1 MKAPKTRTVLRIAGG
16 LVALALLTASASWL
30 RGARTSAEIDR
41 RLLAEHQFNE
51 AASAI
56 ETAVWSTRIP
66 RVDLQCSKG
75 EMKVLIVSSGCASK
89 TAALIQAGREGRVY
103 FDGSGDGGHFIGGKF
118 RDRYQTD
125 LDAATVDRL
134 RAEAAKLAVLT
145 SDSEF
150 NCGSPCFAGGAMVC
164 IDGKRRAAYSAGVR
178 EKDQGWQ
185 RRFLSGVISRAGP
198 RSSCPRGDMHL
209 GRRNTSA

>member
-164 IDGKRRAAYSAGVR
+164 IDGKRRAAYSAGV
-178 EKDQGWQ
+178 E
-185 RRFLSGVISRAGP
+185 RRINVGSDAFYRVLSAEP
-198 RSSCPRGDMHL
+198 
-209 GRRNTSA
+209 GRDPAAPEGICI

>member
-1 MKAPKTRTVLRIAGG
+1 LKAPKTRTVLRIAGG

-118 RDRYQTD
+118 RERYQTD

-164 IDGKRRAAYSAGVR
+164 IDGKRRAAYSAGF
-178 EKDQGWQ
+178 E
-185 RRFLSGVISRAGP
+185 RRIKVGSDAFYRVLSAEP
-198 RSSCPRGDMHL
+198 
-209 GRRNTSA
+209 GRDPAAPEGICI

>member
-89 TAALIQAGREGRVY
+89 TAALIQAGREGTVY

-164 IDGKRRAAYSAGVR
+164 IDGKRRAAYSAGF
-178 EKDQGWQ
+178 E
-185 RRFLSGVISRAGP
+185 RRINVGSDAFYRVLSAEP
-198 RSSCPRGDMHL
+198 
-209 GRRNTSA
+209 GRDPAAPEGICI

>member
-125 LDAATVDRL
+125 LDVATVDGL

-164 IDGKRRAAYSAGVR
+164 IDGKRRAAYSAGF
-178 EKDQGWQ
+178 E
-185 RRFLSGVISRAGP
+185 RRINVGSDAFYRVLSAEP
-198 RSSCPRGDMHL
+198 
-209 GRRNTSA
+209 GRDPAAPEGICI

>member
-1 MKAPKTRTVLRIAGG
+1 M
-16 LVALALLTASASWL
+16 VALALLTASASWL

-89 TAALIQAGREGRVY
+89 TAALIQAGREGKVY

-164 IDGKRRAAYSAGVR
+164 IDGKRRAAYSAGF
-178 EKDQGWQ
+178 E
-185 RRFLSGVISRAGP
+185 RRINVGSDAFYRVLSAEP
-198 RSSCPRGDMHL
+198 
-209 GRRNTSA
+209 GRDPAAPEGICI

>member
-164 IDGKRRAAYSAGVR
+164 IDGKRRAAYSAGF
-178 EKDQGWQ
+178 E
-185 RRFLSGVISRAGP
+185 RRINVGSDAFYRVLSAEP
-198 RSSCPRGDMHL
+198 
-209 GRRNTSA
+209 GRDPAAPEGICI

>member
-1 MKAPKTRTVLRIAGG
+1 MKAPKTRTVLLIAGG

-89 TAALIQAGREGRVY
+89 TAALIQAGREGKVY

-164 IDGKRRAAYSAGVR
+164 IDGKRRAAYSAGF
-178 EKDQGWQ
+178 E
-185 RRFLSGVISRAGP
+185 RRINVGSDAFYRVLSAEP
-198 RSSCPRGDMHL
+198 
-209 GRRNTSA
+209 GRDPAAPEGICI

>member
-125 LDAATVDRL
+125 LDVATVDRL

-164 IDGKRRAAYSAGVR
+164 IDGKRRAAYSAGF
-178 EKDQGWQ
+178 E
-185 RRFLSGVISRAGP
+185 RRINVGSDAFYRVLSAEP
-198 RSSCPRGDMHL
+198 
-209 GRRNTSA
+209 GRDPAAPEGICI

>member
-16 LVALALLTASASWL
+16 VVALALLTASASWL

-89 TAALIQAGREGRVY
+89 TAALIQAGREGKVY

-164 IDGKRRAAYSAGVR
+164 IDGKRRAAYSAGF
-178 EKDQGWQ
+178 E
-185 RRFLSGVISRAGP
+185 RRINVGSDAFYRVLSAEP
-198 RSSCPRGDMHL
+198 
-209 GRRNTSA
+209 GRDPAAPEGICI

>member
-89 TAALIQAGREGRVY
+89 TAALIQAGREGKVY

-164 IDGKRRAAYSAGVR
+164 IDGKRRAAYSAGF
-178 EKDQGWQ
+178 E
-185 RRFLSGVISRAGP
+185 RRINVGSDAFYRVLSAEP
-198 RSSCPRGDMHL
+198 
-209 GRRNTSA
+209 GRDPAAPEGICI

>member
-89 TAALIQAGREGRVY
+89 TAALIQAGREGKVY

-164 IDGKRRAAYSAGVR
+164 IDGKRRAAYSAGF
-178 EKDQGWQ
+178 E
-185 RRFLSGVISRAGP
+185 RRINVGSDAFYRVLSAEP
-198 RSSCPRGDMHL
+198 
-209 GRRNTSA
+209 GRDPAAPVGICI

>member
-103 FDGSGDGGHFIGGKF
+103 FDGSGDGGHFIGGEF

-164 IDGKRRAAYSAGVR
+164 IDGKRRAAYSAGF
-178 EKDQGWQ
+178 E
-185 RRFLSGVISRAGP
+185 RRINVGSDAFYRVLSAEP
-198 RSSCPRGDMHL
+198 
-209 GRRNTSA
+209 GRDPAAPEGICL

>member
-103 FDGSGDGGHFIGGKF
+103 FDGSGDGGHFFGGKF

-164 IDGKRRAAYSAGVR
+164 IDGKRRAAYSAGF
-178 EKDQGWQ
+178 E
-185 RRFLSGVISRAGP
+185 RRINVGSDAFYRVLSAEP
-198 RSSCPRGDMHL
+198 
-209 GRRNTSA
+209 GRDPAAPEGICI